1 MVSLTME
8 EITDRDEDVGP
19 ESVWEI
25 VKHKLWFNKH
35 SPNAP
40 GQPGM

>member
-1 MVSLTME
+1 MVSLTMV

-19 ESVWEI
+19 ESVCEA
-25 VKHKLWFNKH
+25 VKHKLWFYQH

-40 GQPGM
+40 WQPGM